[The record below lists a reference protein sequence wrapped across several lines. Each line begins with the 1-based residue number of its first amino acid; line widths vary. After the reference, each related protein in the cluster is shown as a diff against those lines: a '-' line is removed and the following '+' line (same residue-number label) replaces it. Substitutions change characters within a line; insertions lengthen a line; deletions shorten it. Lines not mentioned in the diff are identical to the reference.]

1 MKSIIREKT
10 IYSGIT
16 DYIPEDIESFTQMNI
31 NKILTLDETLPN
43 IDEILKVSVSSA
55 VKDSKIAKTAIGTSL
70 EGQHLTGYKLLT
82 EGAFSVQVNY
92 SSDDESNAIYIH
104 RDTLYFNN
112 ATTLNSEINQD
123 FRTISSVYIEDI
135 YAEKINSRDVLLNIS
150 FIFTAENY

>member
-1 MKSIIREKT
+1 MKSIIRDKT

-31 NKILTLDETLPN
+31 NKVLTIDEVLPN
-43 IDEILKVSVSSA
+43 IDEILKVSVSTN
-55 VKDSKIAKTAIGTSL
+55 VKDSKIVKTAIGTSL

-82 EGAFSVQVNY
+82 EGIFSVQVNF
-92 SSDDESNAIYIH
+92 SSDDESNAIYIYI
-104 RDTLYFNN
+104 DNLYFNN

-123 FRTISSVYIEDI
+123 FRTIANVYIEDI
-135 YAEKINSRDVLLNIS
+135 YADKISSREVLINIS